1 MRWILIILAAFVLS
15 SNFVFAQSD
24 IRISQIQITGG
35 KNNAAND
42 FIELFDP
49 GSSPVNL
56 KGCRLVK
63 RPGNANSDTLIKSW
77 SKDAFI
83 AAKSFYLW
91 ANSGYTAIAAK
102 PDVVSSATIAG
113 DSGAALRFGADN
125 IGTILDSVS
134 WGVTDNGF
142 KNISAQSPQ
151 ANEALVRQDLSRQSS
166 GFIIAASSPHNSTM
180 TDLAAAF
187 SQSSRKNIPQ
197 TASPPSKPTI
207 QNKAPSAAQPKPEI
221 SAAEV
226 FASSVLPNVA
236 VAPVSPS
243 ATQGGPASPS
253 QGGSVLSS
261 ASQGGTTAPSSQLL
275 FKPRSSGVK
284 YLLLAVGALLALV
297 LLLVAKFRKK

>member
-1 MRWILIILAAFVLS
+1 MRKIIIA
-15 SNFVFAQSD
+15 VFTFGIIGLTPGFASAEA
-24 IRISQIQITGG
+24 IMLPTIYISQIQITGG
-35 KNNAAND
+35 KNNTAND
-42 FIELFDP
+42 FIELFNS

-83 AAKSFYLW
+83 PAKSFYLW
-91 ANSGYTAIAAK
+91 ANSGYTAITAK

-142 KNISAQSPQ
+142 KNISALNPQ
-151 ANEALVRQDLSRQSS
+151 ANEVLVRQDLSRQSS
-166 GFIIAASSPHNSTM
+166 GYIIAASNPHNSTM

-187 SQSSRKNIPQ
+187 SQSSRKNIPH

-207 QNKAPSAAQPKPEI
+207 QNTAPSAAQPKPEI

-236 VAPVSPS
+236 A
-243 ATQGGPASPS
+243 APASP
-253 QGGSVLSS
+253 S

-275 FKPRSSGVK
+275 FKSRSSGVK